1 MKFLKYI
8 TIIII
13 SISLFHS
20 CADQVDIPSFV
31 RLDEI
36 YVDSTSYDSV
46 GTTDH
51 RIEYAWMYI
60 NNNLQGVYKLPFL
73 VPVQNYGEVDVEI
86 RAGVPQLQEVGG
98 AGAVEYPFYTIWKG
112 KTTLTMN
119 DTSVLK
125 PTIRYKPG
133 KLIQYKDDFELLVSP
148 NNLFQ
153 KYSAD
158 GVVEYINNEVVAY
171 EGQGYG
177 EMLLL
182 DGESEVVMANLQL
195 WNIPK
200 TADAYYIEMNYKC
213 NSLFT
218 VGIQTIE
225 HARDVVSYY
234 SSSEWKKVYINVTS
248 AVKNLPGAG
257 VRVYFKIKRGAE
269 ETGPKWLLIDNFKF
283 IY

>member
-1 MKFLKYI
+1 MKFFKG
-8 TIIII
+8 IIIAI
-13 SISLFHS
+13 ILTAAFYS
-20 CADQVDIPSFV
+20 CADEVEVPSFI

-36 YVDSTSYDSV
+36 FIDSTSYDSV
-46 GTTDH
+46 GTIDH

-86 RAGVPQLQEVGG
+86 RAGIPQLQEVGG
-98 AGAVEYPFYTIWKG
+98 GGAAVYPFYSSWKG
-112 KTTLTMN
+112 KTTLMTN

-125 PTIRYKPG
+125 PTVRYTPG

-171 EGQGYG
+171 EGQGYV

-182 DGESEVVMANLQL
+182 DGESEVVMANIQL
-195 WNIPK
+195 WNVPK
-200 TADAYYIEMNYKC
+200 YADAYYIEMNYKC

-218 VGIQTIE
+218 VGIQTTE

-234 SSSEWKKVYINVTS
+234 SSNEWKKVYIDVTS

-257 VRVYFKIKRGAE
+257 VRVYFKINRGAE